1 MKPFSTIHF
10 IMCWHPHLQ
19 CASGQNEGK
28 HLTFCIH
35 PLAQSAWNLLWCSI
49 FFETLTWQKGIC
61 LSVHLLECRL
71 GRQTRKTGVQSHDPA
86 LTWMKEM
93 VTLLETKQGK
103 GESEGLAGQPSNNG
117 VRALRPQATQRPE
130 KPPPS
135 HSHIAMEPAFHTG
148 LWTAIQSN
156 YCLTW
161 PLASPGIR
169 IWRDTFGKLTS
180 ATGHFKILTARS
192 QMIWRFKCSQFFLCS
207 YILILGGNNL

>member
-1 MKPFSTIHF
+1 MLAPPSPVCEREKWRKTPDILHSPFGSKRLKP
-10 IMCWHPHLQ
+10 
-19 CASGQNEGK
+19 A
-28 HLTFCIH
+28 LTQQLF
-35 PLAQSAWNLLWCSI
+35 L
-49 FFETLTWQKGIC
+49 ETLTWQKGIC
-61 LSVHLLECRL
+61 LSVHLWECRL

-135 HSHIAMEPAFHTG
+135 HSHIAIEPAFHTG
-148 LWTAIQSN
+148 LWTTIQSN

-161 PLASPGIR
+161 PLASTGIR
-169 IWRDTFGKLTS
+169 VWRDAFGKLTS
-180 ATGHFKILTARS
+180 ATSHFQILTAHS
-192 QMIWRFKCSQFFLCS
+192 QMIWLIKCSKCFPL
-207 YILILGGNNL
+207 